1 MLKFIS
7 FGSGSS
13 GNCYCLFTETDGLM
27 IDAGLG
33 VRTIKKYFHEYGLSF
48 TMVHNIIVTH
58 DHADHIKS
66 VGSLSRSYEM
76 PVYATQTVHQGIV
89 RNYCVRSKIPES
101 NKRIIEKN
109 VPFRAGDF
117 DITAFNVP
125 HDSSDNVGYQIK
137 YGDTVFSIMT
147 DAGHVTEEM
156 ADIIGK
162 SDYLVLES
170 NYDEDMLRDGPYPEY
185 LKKRIRGD
193 YGHLCNNDCAAA
205 LATNASERLRHV
217 WLCHLS
223 EENNHLEIARKT
235 VEHVLETSETCRNRD
250 FILDVLKRKSP
261 NGMYELI

>member
-33 VRTIKKYFHEYGLSF
+33 IRTIKKYFHEYGFSF
-48 TMVHNIIVTH
+48 QMVHNIIITH

-66 VGSLSRSYEM
+66 VGSLSCTYGL
-76 PVYATQTVHQGIV
+76 PVYATPTVHQGIV
-89 RNYCVRSKIPES
+89 RNYCVRNKIPET
-101 NKRIIEKN
+101 NKRFIEKN

-117 DITAFNVP
+117 DITAFEVP

-137 YGDTVFSIMT
+137 CGDVVFSIMT

-156 ADIIGK
+156 AGMIGK
-162 SDYLVLES
+162 SNYLVLES

-185 LKKRIRGD
+185 LKSRIRGAR
-193 YGHLCNNDCAAA
+193 GHLGNNDCAVA
-205 LATNASERLRHV
+205 LAQYATERLRHV

-223 EENNHLEIARKT
+223 EENNHPEIVRKT
-235 VEHVLETSETCRNRD
+235 VEQ
-250 FILDVLKRKSP
+250 ILDSHEAEHERRFKIDILKRKSP
-261 NGMYELI
+261 NGIFELG